1 MSGNWKAVKEDLD
14 WSINKG
20 DEVRGR
26 NELKSVIAKGDHTS
40 VNAIGD
46 ALKMGQRDGHKVANY
61 LRCAHEDPKRLYA
74 ISRRLIGIEQ
84 NQQGGRPSPNEPAV
98 PLSAGKL

>member
-1 MSGNWKAVKEDLD
+1 MFILNRAGAREDQMSANWKAVKEDLD

-26 NELKSVIAKGDHTS
+26 NELKSVIANGDHTS
-40 VNAIGD
+40 VQAIGD

-74 ISRRLIGIEQ
+74 ISRRLIGVEQ
-84 NQQGGRPSPNEPAV
+84 KQ
-98 PLSAGKL
+98 

>member
-1 MSGNWKAVKEDLD
+1 MLILNRVGAREDRMSANWKAVKEDLD

-40 VNAIGD
+40 VHAIGD

-61 LRCAHEDPKRLYA
+61 LRCAHEDPKRLYS
-74 ISRRLIGIEQ
+74 ISRRLVGTEQ
-84 NQQGGRPSPNEPAV
+84 N
-98 PLSAGKL
+98 